1 MNMPDRNTIPGLDE
15 TSAGSDPLPLFLQWF
30 EEAKAA
36 GLEMPEAMTLATAT
50 RDGKPSARTVLL
62 KQADANA
69 FVFYSNYNS
78 RKGKELE
85 ANPFA
90 SLVFHWAPLEY
101 QVRVEGT
108 VTKTSDTD
116 SDAYFQTRPR
126 ESQIGAIASAQSEI
140 IEGRE
145 DLDQRVAELTEFYE
159 NRSIDRP
166 GHWGGYLLK
175 PMRIEFWKGRV
186 GRLHDRLVYER
197 QPDDTWRISRLSP

>member
-1 MNMPDRNTIPGLDE
+1 MPDSNRITGLDE
-15 TSAGSDPLPLFLQWF
+15 TSAGPDPLKLFQRWF
-30 EEAKAA
+30 DEAKQSGIA
-36 GLEMPEAMTLATAT
+36 LPEAMTLATAT
-50 RDGKPSARTVLL
+50 RDGKPSARTILL
-62 KQADANA
+62 KQADAA
-69 FVFYSNYNS
+69 GFVFYSNYNS
-78 RKGKELE
+78 RKGRELK

-108 VTKTSDTD
+108 VTKTSDAD

-126 ESQIGAIASAQSEI
+126 ESQIGAIASAQSEV

-145 DLDQRVAELTEFYE
+145 DLEERVAELTRLYE
-159 NRSIDRP
+159 DRSIDRP
-166 GHWGGYLLK
+166 RHWGGYLLK

-197 QPDDTWRISRLSP
+197 EPDDTWRISRLSP